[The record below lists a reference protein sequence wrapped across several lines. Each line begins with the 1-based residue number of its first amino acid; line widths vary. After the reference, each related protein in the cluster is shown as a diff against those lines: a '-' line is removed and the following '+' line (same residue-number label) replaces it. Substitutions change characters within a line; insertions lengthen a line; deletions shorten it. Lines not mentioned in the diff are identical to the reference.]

1 MLVSLLVSVWLSF
14 VCDTPHKLYFQ
25 QSRRS
30 RLTTHRF
37 YWGQRHPIPR
47 KAGGAFYPMD
57 VLSPKKC
64 DDRGFPLFSLPEED
78 MIQWKWKFSTSDL
91 DLFQWKELGCHGRLE
106 IFPLIGWD
114 PLDIP
119 WIFLQGEMSHIFQGE
134 KPCIYRSWKK
144 IHNKLLSPSWP
155 LVLWASDKI
164 AIWRAWMSK
173 IQTFSWVAWQ
183 GLAGNSWR
191 NLAWVWCSEPVWS
204 KEKRN

>member
-25 QSRRS
+25 QSHRS

-37 YWGQRHPIPR
+37 YCGQRHPIPR
-47 KAGGAFYPMD
+47 KAAGAFYPMD

-78 MIQWKWKFSTSDL
+78 MIQWKWKLNLGPRPVSMEGSLGWNMVGPWNFSPYWMRS
-91 DLFQWKELGCHGRLE
+91 K
-106 IFPLIGWD
+106 
-114 PLDIP
+114 DIP
-119 WIFLQGEMSHIFQGE
+119 WIFFRQCRE
-134 KPCIYRSWKK
+134 KCHTYFKEKNPASIGVGKK
-144 IHNKLLSPSWP
+144 FTTKLSPSWP

-173 IQTFSWVAWQ
+173 IQTFSWVAW
-183 GLAGNSWR
+183 
-191 NLAWVWCSEPVWS
+191 
-204 KEKRN
+204 